1 MDRTTTPPRFRVRC
15 RSCGRTV
22 LARVERVGD
31 AEAVE
36 LRAHLATCRPDLPPS
51 GRNRGAWGAWV
62 LLTRSRDKSYG

>member
-15 RSCGRTV
+15 RSCGCTV

-36 LRAHLATCRPDLPPS
+36 LRARLATCRLDLPPS

-62 LLTRSRDKSYG
+62 LLARSRDKSYG